1 MEADLYVDVRNP
13 GAGLRLALV
22 HGFTQ
27 STLAW
32 AGIREDLSDEFET
45 VALDA
50 PGHGRSADVK
60 AGLRYGAELMTK
72 AVLAAGSGGPAVW
85 VGYSMGGRFALHIAL
100 ANPRAVTGLVLVST
114 TAGIDDPSERSTR
127 RTSDAALAEQV
138 ERDGLERF
146 VAWWLAQPIFSSLPV
161 AAANIESRLGGSA
174 AGLASS
180 LRLAGSGTFD
190 PLWESLHDLEMPVL
204 VVAGELD
211 SKYCLLARRLVDA
224 IGANAD
230 LLIIPGSGHA
240 CHLERPDEFVKGVT
254 NWIAR
259 LRSQH

>member
-1 MEADLYVDVRNP
+1 M
-13 GAGLRLALV
+13 RLALV

-32 AGIREDLSDEFET
+32 AAFREDLGDTFET

-50 PGHGRSADVK
+50 PGHGRSAAVE
-60 AGLRYGAELMTK
+60 AGLRDGAELMTK
-72 AVLAAGSGGPAVW
+72 TVLAAGSGGPAVW
-85 VGYSMGGRFALHIAL
+85 VGYSMGGRFALHVAL

-114 TAGIDDPSERSTR
+114 TAGIDDPSERATR
-127 RTSDAALAEQV
+127 RASDDALAERV
-138 ERDGLERF
+138 EREGIEGF
-146 VAWWLAQPIFSSLPV
+146 VAWWLAQPIFSTLPP
-161 AAANIESRLGGSA
+161 AAAALESRLGGSA
-174 AGLASS
+174 IGLASS

-211 SKYCLLARRLVDA
+211 SKYCTLARRLVNA

-240 CHLERPDEFVKGVT
+240 CHLERPNEFASGVT

-259 LRSQH
+259 SHGEH